1 MMVIN
6 KSFGYFLLLI
16 LTRGVRV
23 RASSILISNNTMS
36 WQDAVKVCAN
46 EGRTLRQERFGLD
59 EQQSGRF
66 WTRIYEMERFV
77 TLIGCFESTEV
88 QTSNTTG
95 KECPRKCLNQRPFMF
110 ADNLKKECVCVSGSL
125 PKSHTGPCNTS
136 LHILVFGLNETKS
149 SNENCVQLK
158 CDNGTTTL
166 WSVKCEEKADL
177 FCNSTLNP
185 GNFTWR
191 VAAEECKKNYG
202 RLRDVNIKTICK
214 TGLRRT
220 WFGFGSVDS
229 EEIYNKHNSK
239 EVMHLKPKQCL
250 SCDSKKCELEDC
262 SKPRLA
268 ICEPKTGSVSINM
281 SKETTS
287 VTSLHSKMTSERTG
301 ILTSYHKSRNTSQ
314 EWTQIISNNEA
325 LQWTTRTNAKVS
337 KRTTGNFSTSGLFT
351 TETVISYN
359 ANRGHP
365 KAGYARLGFTSMT
378 TELNKILTSNRNT
391 RNTSQGRTHVI
402 SGKSNNTT
410 LQWTR
415 TDVKESKRTTNT
427 YSTGGLFSTETVISS
442 NDADQRVDNVLIYVL
457 SSALTISLAIIC
469 VCLLYIRSKR
479 KSRKKEDLSR
489 QPVREQ
495 LYELADNS
503 QLENM
508 VNDQDRADGGL
519 CAGDTVHP
527 GSGQRE
533 DIYNHLRERSVDPSQ
548 EGEEAVYSRCVGGDD
563 NNDTYDVTF
572 RYNIQSQTNDSEYN
586 HVVLFDSP
594 AV

>member
-1 MMVIN
+1 MMVIT
-6 KSFGYFLLLI
+6 KLFGYLFILI
-16 LTRGVRV
+16 LTRVV
-23 RASSILISNNTMS
+23 HVQASILTSNNTMS
-36 WQDAVKVCAN
+36 WQDAVEFCAM
-46 EGRTLRQERFGLD
+46 EGRTLRQDRHGLD
-59 EQQSGRF
+59 EQQFDRS
-66 WTRIYEMERFV
+66 WTRVYEMERFV

-88 QTSNTTG
+88 QTSNTTR

-110 ADNLKKECVCVSGSL
+110 AENLKTECVCVSGSL
-125 PKSHTGPCNTS
+125 PKSHTGPCNRS

-158 CDNGTTTL
+158 CDNGTTKL

-177 FCNSTLNP
+177 FCNSTSIP

-191 VAAEECKKNYG
+191 IAAKECKKNYG
-202 RLRDVNIKTICK
+202 RLRDFNFKTICK

-229 EEIYNKHNSK
+229 EESYNKNNSK

-262 SKPRLA
+262 STPRLA

-287 VTSLHSKMTSERTG
+287 VTSLHSKMTTEHTG
-301 ILTSYHKSRNTSQ
+301 ILTTNHKSRNTSQ
-314 EWTQIISNNEA
+314 GRTHIISNNVA
-325 LQWTTRTNAKVS
+325 LQWTTRTNAKES
-337 KRTTGNFSTSGLFT
+337 KRTTGNFSTGRLFT
-351 TETVISYN
+351 TETVISSN

-378 TELNKILTSNRNT
+378 TERNKILTSNRKS
-391 RNTSQGRTHVI
+391 RNRSQERTHVI

-410 LQWTR
+410 QQWTR
-415 TDVKESKRTTNT
+415 TDVKVSKRTTNT

-479 KSRKKEDLSR
+479 KRRKKEDLSR

-519 CAGDTVHP
+519 CAGDPVTS
-527 GSGQRE
+527 GTGQRE
-533 DIYNHLRERSVDPSQ
+533 DIYNHLRERSGDPSQ
-548 EGEEAVYSRCVGGDD
+548 EGEEGVYSRCVGGDD
-563 NNDTYDVTF
+563 KNDTYDVTF

-586 HVVLFDSP
+586 HVVLFDSS